1 MSRSPVAPHLAQ
13 PATID
18 LRWPLALCRRL
29 AIATVA
35 VMLLLGAHAI
45 GVAHAAGDYVY
56 SIGVLV
62 KIDQGAITLG
72 FQDGSTE
79 TYRIGRQT
87 TFQSQNADQRTFAD
101 LAVGNPV
108 VVIAA
113 EGDQT
118 AFTVIDG
125 GPSGFHEAG
134 PADIRGH
141 EGTCAGCGAE
151 SAEHS

>member
-1 MSRSPVAPHLAQ
+1 MSRSPVTPHPAQ

-18 LRWPLALCRRL
+18 LHWLLALCRRL
-29 AIATVA
+29 AIGTVA
-35 VMLLLGAHAI
+35 VMLLLGVHSI
-45 GVAHAAGDYVY
+45 EVAHAAGNYVY

-62 KIDQGAITLG
+62 KIGQGTITLG
-72 FQDGSTE
+72 FEDGSTE
-79 TYRIGRQT
+79 TYRIGPET
-87 TFQSQNADQRTFAD
+87 TFQSQNADERTFAD

-108 VVIAA
+108 MVIAA

-118 AFTVIDG
+118 AFTVVDG

-141 EGTCAGCGAE
+141 EGTCAGCGADP
-151 SAEHS
+151 AGHT